1 MWTKLQ
7 PGLCRRTSRVFGLF
21 PIRLR
26 YGDVPFSCACTP
38 CCSSK
43 GRGAYQLAAMLIGVS
58 PLPHNNPSLCCHAT
72 SQVEVLLYLSPMH
85 HRDFVASMA
94 YNLNDAYR
102 RFMRR
107 NPTFKARRVAI

>member
-1 MWTKLQ
+1 M
-7 PGLCRRTSRVFGLF
+7 S
-21 PIRLR
+21 
-26 YGDVPFSCACTP
+26 
-38 CCSSK
+38 
-43 GRGAYQLAAMLIGVS
+43 
-58 PLPHNNPSLCCHAT
+58 PSLSRHHRSGSCCHGT

-107 NPTFKARRVAI
+107 NPTFKARVATVMPQLQEPRSIDPSCCVSVAL